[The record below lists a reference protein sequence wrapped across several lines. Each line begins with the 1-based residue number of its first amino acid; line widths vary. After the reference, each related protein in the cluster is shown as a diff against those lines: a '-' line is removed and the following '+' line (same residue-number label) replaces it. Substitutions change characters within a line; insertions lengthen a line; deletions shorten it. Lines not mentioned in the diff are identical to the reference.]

1 MNVMLKPQPGQAL
14 EIVREYKA
22 PRERVFAAW
31 TDPEQAARWWVPQG
45 LALVSCK
52 MDVRPGGGWHRRMR
66 EPDGR
71 IVTKWGAYREVVV
84 PERLVFTYISE
95 YADGRVDPETLVT
108 VTLEDLGGRTRL
120 TLRHEAFWSE
130 EARVSHVGGWTGSLE
145 RLGQF
150 VAAV

>member
-1 MNVMLKPQPGQAL
+1 MNVLLKPAAGQAL

-22 PRERVFAAW
+22 LPARVFAAW
-31 TDPEQAARWWVPQG
+31 TDPEQAACWWVPQG
-45 LALVSCK
+45 LELVSCR

-66 EPDGR
+66 LPDGSV
-71 IVTKWGAYREVVV
+71 IAKWGEYREVVA
-84 PERLVFTYISE
+84 PERLAFTYITQ

-130 EARVSHVGGWTGSLE
+130 EAAVSHTGGWNGSLD
-145 RLGQF
+145 RL
-150 VAAV
+150 VAYVSW